1 MIHDKNNIIINKV
14 NLEDFISVLM
24 SAYTS
29 GADYIDLVLYKDKVQ
44 DQIGIVIRDYK
55 KDEIP
60 KNEKLTE
67 DLINELLK

>member
-29 GADYIDLVLYKDKVQ
+29 VADYIDLVLYKDKVQ